1 MEFITEETSIS
12 PKGDIVYYFYANWMP
27 YHKKMVEILN
37 KMESKHISV
46 KFNAI
51 DVDFFKNAIKR
62 FNVESLP
69 TIIIF
74 KENKEIKR
82 IVGVPMTSAVRAI
95 LNDIFEQKNNQI

>member
-1 MEFITEETSIS
+1 
-12 PKGDIVYYFYANWMP
+12 
-27 YHKKMVEILN
+27 MVMVLTPFLN

-95 LNDIFEQKNNQI
+95 LNDIFEQKGNIY